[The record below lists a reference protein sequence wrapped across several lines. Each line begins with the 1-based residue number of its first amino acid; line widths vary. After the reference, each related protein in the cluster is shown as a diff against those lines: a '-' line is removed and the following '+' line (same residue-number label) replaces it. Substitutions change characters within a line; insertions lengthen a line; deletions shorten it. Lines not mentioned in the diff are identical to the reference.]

1 MFKLAVFTDEIS
13 QDLHRAIDMAQDFKL
28 KGLEIRSVW
37 NKNLKKLTTENAK
50 FTKKGSRNF

>member
-28 KGLEIRSVW
+28 KGLEIRSEK
-37 NKNLKKLTTENAK
+37 NK
-50 FTKKGSRNF
+50 RNNQ